1 MERKFMTTKQ
11 IIRQIAKEQGVTP
24 KQVETDMKE
33 AIREAMENT
42 KASGDPVAKELWGR
56 LAPDGKE
63 PSIEKFLNF
72 CAAELH
78 NRRSS

>member
-1 MERKFMTTKQ
+1 MTTKQ
-11 IIRQIAKEQGVTP
+11 IIRQIAKEQGVTT

-42 KASGDPVAKELWGR
+42 KASGDPVAKELWKR

-78 NRRSS
+78 HRTNS

>member
-1 MERKFMTTKQ
+1 MTNKQ
-11 IIRQIAKEQGVTP
+11 IIRQIAKDQGVTT
-24 KQVETDMKE
+24 KQFEADMKE

-42 KASGDPVAKELWGR
+42 KASGDPVAKELWER

-78 NRRSS
+78 HRTNS

>member
-1 MERKFMTTKQ
+1 
-11 IIRQIAKEQGVTP
+11 
-24 KQVETDMKE
+24 
-33 AIREAMENT
+33 MENT